1 MEVESCR
8 LEVESLIQS
17 RKLEVVMLC
26 GESGIM
32 AGMDGREIHVVS
44 CVVRIGAELLRAEEK
59 VKTGIKICK
68 NRVDNS
74 IKMWYYMHKGGE
86 RRLGLVYLYLYSYKK

>member
-1 MEVESCR
+1 
-8 LEVESLIQS
+8 
-17 RKLEVVMLC
+17 MLC
-26 GESGIM
+26 GESGAM
-32 AGMDGREIHVVS
+32 AGMDAWKIHVVS
-44 CVVRIGAELLRAEEK
+44 CGVRIGGELLRAEKK

-86 RRLGLVYLYLYSYKK
+86 KRLGLVYLYLYSYKK

>member
-1 MEVESCR
+1 MFG
-8 LEVESLIQS
+8 
-17 RKLEVVMLC
+17 
-26 GESGIM
+26 GESGIR

-44 CVVRIGAELLRAEEK
+44 CGVRISVELLRAEEK

-86 RRLGLVYLYLYSYKK
+86 KRLGLVYLYLYSYKK

>member
-1 MEVESCR
+1 MEVESCMS
-8 LEVESLIQS
+8 EVKSLIQS
-17 RKLEVVMLC
+17 RKLEAVMLC

-32 AGMDGREIHVVS
+32 VRMDVRKIHVVS
-44 CVVRIGAELLRAEEK
+44 CGVRIGVELLRAEEK

-86 RRLGLVYLYLYSYKK
+86 KRLGLVYLYLYSYKK

>member
-1 MEVESCR
+1 
-8 LEVESLIQS
+8 
-17 RKLEVVMLC
+17 
-26 GESGIM
+26 M
-32 AGMDGREIHVVS
+32 AWMSDWWSHVVS
-44 CVVRIGAELLRAEEK
+44 CGVRVGVELLRAEEK

-86 RRLGLVYLYLYSYKK
+86 KRLGLVYLYLYSYKK

>member
-1 MEVESCR
+1 M
-8 LEVESLIQS
+8 
-17 RKLEVVMLC
+17 EVVMLC

-32 AGMDGREIHVVS
+32 AGMHAWKIHVVS
-44 CVVRIGAELLRAEEK
+44 CGVRIGGELLRAEEK
-59 VKTGIKICK
+59 VKTGVKICK

-86 RRLGLVYLYLYSYKK
+86 KRLGLVYLYLYSYKK

>member
-1 MEVESCR
+1 
-8 LEVESLIQS
+8 
-17 RKLEVVMLC
+17 MLC

-32 AGMDGREIHVVS
+32 AGMDAWEIHVVS
-44 CVVRIGAELLRAEEK
+44 CGVRIGGELLRAEEK

-86 RRLGLVYLYLYSYKK
+86 KRLGLAYLYLYSYKK

>member
-1 MEVESCR
+1 MV
-8 LEVESLIQS
+8 
-17 RKLEVVMLC
+17 
-26 GESGIM
+26 
-32 AGMDGREIHVVS
+32 GMDAWEIHMVP
-44 CVVRIGAELLRAEEK
+44 CGVRSVGELLRAGEK

-86 RRLGLVYLYLYSYKK
+86 KRLGLVYLYLYSYKK